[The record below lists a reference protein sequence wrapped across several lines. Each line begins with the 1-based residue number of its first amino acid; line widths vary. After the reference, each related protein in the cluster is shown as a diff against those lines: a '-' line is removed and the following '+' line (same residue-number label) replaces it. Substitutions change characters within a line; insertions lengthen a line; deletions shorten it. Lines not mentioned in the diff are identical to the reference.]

1 MTVNTCSILLVNDD
15 PQVIASLHEALTGVR
30 HRLIVG
36 PTAAAAVTA
45 MNGEEEGCAFDALLV
60 DLDNGTDGLALMS
73 AVHSCCPQLPVIAL
87 TPLDECLL
95 KEEAF
100 LRGASALVDK
110 PVVADEVTAAV
121 HHACGCA
128 GRRPPRRA
136 LLDARRILTSP
147 RAMRR

>member
-36 PTAAAAVTA
+36 PTAAAAVAA
-45 MNGEEEGCAFDALLV
+45 MNGEEDCGFDALVV
-60 DLDNGTDGLALMS
+60 DLDVGTDGLALMS

-121 HHACGCA
+121 QHACGCA
-128 GRRPPRRA
+128 GRRLTRTA
-136 LLDARRILTSP
+136 LLSTRRMVNSSRGL
-147 RAMRR
+147 RR